1 MLLTCAPVPGLDP
14 RTLLVV
20 SAAIPLAF
28 MAILLGVRRLRQMP
42 AGFGVWTASQ
52 GTISVGVAVIAA
64 RGYVPNWISIVGGNT
79 LVVVGIALIDEGY
92 RRFYG
97 LRRWMP
103 RWVDAAVVTG
113 TVVLSAVF
121 LDGSVNA
128 RVVNASL
135 AYAFFLGRAG
145 LEPLRSA
152 EARRSPAPRVV
163 ALLALLGAAL
173 LVLRAAR
180 AALAP
185 AYPGLFAEGWP
196 VIIPGIVLTLVN
208 VTSIYVALLL
218 AFERSEGEL
227 RTALSE
233 VKTLTGLLPICMHCH
248 KIRNDLGY
256 WDQLERYLARHTEA
270 RFSHGICPDCY
281 TGLYGGGAPGP
292 GGQTPP

>member
-1 MLLTCAPVPGLDP
+1 VPGLDP

-20 SAAIPLAF
+20 SAAIPLAL
-28 MAILLGVRRLRQMP
+28 MAILLGVRTLRQMP

-52 GTISVGVAVIAA
+52 GTISLGVAVIAA
-64 RGYVPNWISIVGGNT
+64 RGYVPDWVSIVAGNT

-97 LRRWMP
+97 LRRSMP
-103 RWVDAAVVTG
+103 RWVDAAVVAT
-113 TVVLSAVF
+113 TVVLSTFF

-135 AYAFFLGRAG
+135 AYAFFLSRAG
-145 LEPLRSA
+145 IEPLRSP
-152 EARRSPAPRVV
+152 EARRSPAQRVV
-163 ALLALLGAAL
+163 AFLALVGAAL
-173 LVLRAAR
+173 LVLRGVR

-208 VTSIYVALLL
+208 VTSMYVALLL
-218 AFERSEGEL
+218 AFERSEREL

-233 VKTLTGLLPICMHCH
+233 VKTLSGLLPICMHCH

-281 TGLYGGGAPGP
+281 SGIYGGGPGT
-292 GGQTPP
+292 GGGTPPP